1 MEEMKCSVAALGIA
15 ASVLLCSAAASDQT
29 GATYP
34 VIRTFQAGD
43 AFWDY
48 AVYDSEAR
56 RVYIGREN
64 GVTTI
69 DLDSGKVNAQ
79 FIEGKQVHAVV
90 LLDHGRALATN
101 GGLAKAVIFDRIT
114 GKILSEIP
122 TGTKP
127 DGAALEPS
135 TGQIVIMDGVTHD
148 VVFADPKSS
157 AVLGKLALDGEP
169 GTPVPDG
176 HGKIF
181 TAISDHSEISV
192 IDAASHK
199 LVEQIPLPQCDDAS
213 GLALDNKTGVLLVTC
228 ANLKAMTVDSH
239 TGHILGTVG
248 ISKYPDLI
256 AFDPVRDVFYVPC
269 VPGTLFVI
277 GEGKGGIPQI
287 EANVMFASGIHT
299 EALDAVG
306 GLLYLPAGNII
317 IPKQHGDRPGVE
329 PGTFKVLEVD
339 VKKK

>member
-1 MEEMKCSVAALGIA
+1 MCVAALTIA
-15 ASVLLCSAAASDQT
+15 ASVSLASAATAEQT
-29 GATYP
+29 TTIYP

-48 AVYDSEAR
+48 AVYDSAAR
-56 RVYIGREN
+56 RIYIGREN

-90 LLDHGRALATN
+90 LLDHNRALATN
-101 GGLAKAVIFDRIT
+101 GGLAKAVIFDRGT

-127 DGAALEPS
+127 DGAAVEPS
-135 TGQIVIMDGVTHD
+135 TGQIVIMDGISHD
-148 VVFADPKSS
+148 VVFADPKSNV
-157 AVLGKLALDGEP
+157 VLGKLALDGEP

-176 HGKIF
+176 HGQIF

-192 IDAASHK
+192 IDAASRK
-199 LVEQIPLPQCDDAS
+199 LVRQLPLPQCDDAS

-228 ANLKAMTVDSH
+228 ANQKAMTVDSR
-239 TGHILGTVG
+239 TGRVLGTVA

-256 AFDPVRDVFYVPC
+256 TFDPIRHVFYVP
-269 VPGTLFVI
+269 T
-277 GEGKGGIPQI
+277 IP
-287 EANVMFASGIHT
+287 
-299 EALDAVG
+299 
-306 GLLYLPAGNII
+306 
-317 IPKQHGDRPGVE
+317 
-329 PGTFKVLEVD
+329 
-339 VKKK
+339 

>member
-1 MEEMKCSVAALGIA
+1 MKVRVAALTIA
-15 ASVLLCSAAASDQT
+15 ASVSLAPAAAAEQT
-29 GATYP
+29 TALYP
-34 VIRTFQAGD
+34 VVRTFQAGD

-48 AVYDSEAR
+48 AVYDSVAQR
-56 RVYIGREN
+56 IYIGREN

-90 LLDHGRALATN
+90 LLDHNRALATN
-101 GGLAKAVIFDRIT
+101 GGLAKAVIFDRGT

-127 DGAALEPS
+127 DGAAVEPS
-135 TGQIVIMDGVTHD
+135 TGQIVIMDGISHD
-148 VVFADPKSS
+148 VVFADPNSS
-157 AVLGKLALDGEP
+157 AVLANLALDGEP

-176 HGKIF
+176 HGRIF

-192 IDAASHK
+192 IDAATHK
-199 LVEQIPLPQCDDAS
+199 LVKQLPLPQCDDAS
-213 GLALDNKTGVLLVTC
+213 GLALDRKTGVLLVTC
-228 ANLKAMTVDSH
+228 ANQKAMTVDSH
-239 TGHILGTVG
+239 TGKVLGTVP

-256 AFDPVRDVFYVPC
+256 AFDPVRRVFYVPC

-277 GEGKGGIPQI
+277 GEDKDGAPQV
-287 EANVMFASGIHT
+287 EASIVLASGIHT
-299 EALDAVG
+299 EALNADG

-317 IPKQHGDRPGVE
+317 FPKQHGDRPGVE